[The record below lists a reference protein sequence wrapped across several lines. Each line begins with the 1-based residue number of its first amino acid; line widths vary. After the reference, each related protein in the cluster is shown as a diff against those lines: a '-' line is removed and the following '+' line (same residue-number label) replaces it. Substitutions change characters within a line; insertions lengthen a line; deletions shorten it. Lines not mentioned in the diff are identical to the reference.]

1 MSSVND
7 FLEMMVEHDASD
19 LFFSPGTPLHIK
31 IDGNMSP
38 VNSAL
43 LTNPGVAGLA
53 ATIMNEDQRR
63 AFEDRPE
70 MNLGLEIS
78 GKGRFRVNIFR
89 QRGDVAIVIRYL
101 KDKIPSIA
109 ELHLPPILENL
120 VMRSRGLV
128 LVVGATGAGK
138 STSLASMLDYRN
150 KNSRSHIL
158 TIEDP
163 IEYVHHYQKCV
174 VNQREVGMDTNSYED
189 ALINAMREAP
199 NVILI
204 GEIRER
210 STMQHAIAYAETGH
224 LCLSTLHA
232 SNANHALERIINFF
246 PQAMHQQVFSDLAHN
261 LGAIVSQRLV
271 RNEKGK
277 RMPAVEVM
285 LISPLIKDLIRKGA
299 VDEVREA
306 MEKSSEEGMQTFDQ
320 SLYDLYKAGRITE
333 KQAME
338 NAESVSNLGVKIRL
352 SKGISP
358 TEASTSGG

>member
-19 LFFSPGTPLHIK
+19 LFFSPGTPLHMK
-31 IDGNMSP
+31 IDGKMSP

-43 LTNPGVAGLA
+43 LTDQGVAGLA
-53 ATIMNEDQRR
+53 STIMNEEQRR
-63 AFEDRPE
+63 AFEMRPE
-70 MNLGLEIS
+70 MNLGMELPD
-78 GKGRFRVNIFR
+78 KGRFRVNIFR

-101 KDKIPSIA
+101 KDKIPSIP
-109 ELHLPPILENL
+109 ELHLPPVLQKL

-128 LVVGATGAGK
+128 LMVGATGAGK

-150 KNSRSHIL
+150 KHSRSHIL

-163 IEYVHHYQKCV
+163 IEYVHHYHKSV

-246 PQAMHQQVFSDLAHN
+246 PHDMHQQVFSDLAHN
-261 LGAIVSQRLV
+261 LAAIVSQRLV
-271 RNEKGK
+271 RNEEGK

-285 LISPLIKDLIRKGA
+285 LISPLIRDLIRKGK

-306 MEKSSEEGMQTFDQ
+306 MEKSSEEGMLTFDQ
-320 SLYDLYKAGRITE
+320 SLFDLYKAGRISE
-333 KQAME
+333 KQAMK

-352 SKGISP
+352 SKGS
-358 TEASTSGG
+358 AKD